1 MNITWLPKKSVVV
14 PLDFSDFSFA
24 ALEQALEFVDSPE
37 GIHVVHVLPRLSPM
51 EPGVIWGTIDDDS
64 RRDHAI
70 QALKDRLTG
79 QEYRGITIEIRFGD
93 AARQVAR
100 YAEEIHADLIVVPSH
115 GRTGASHVLIGST
128 AERIVRNSHCPVLV
142 LRNAYR

>member
-1 MNITWLPKKSVVV
+1 MNITWLPKKSIVV

-24 ALEQALEFVDSPE
+24 ALEQALEFVESPE
-37 GIHVVHVLPRLSPM
+37 AVHAVHVLPRLSPM
-51 EPGVIWGTIDDDS
+51 EPGVIWGTIDDES

-70 QALKDRLTG
+70 EALKQRLIG
-79 QEYRGITIEIRFGD
+79 HEYHGITIEIRFGD
-93 AARQVAR
+93 PARQVAH

-142 LRNAYR
+142 LRNTYR

>member
-1 MNITWLPKKSVVV
+1 MTTRWLPKKCIVV

-37 GIHVVHVLPRLSPM
+37 SIHAVHVLPRLSPM
-51 EPGVIWGTIDDDS
+51 EPGVIWGTIDDES
-64 RRDHAI
+64 RREHAI
-70 QALKDRLTG
+70 QALKDRLSG
-79 QEYRGITIEIRFGD
+79 QEFHGITMDIRFGD
-93 AARQVAR
+93 PARQVAR
-100 YAEEIHADLIVVPSH
+100 YAEEIRADLIVVPSH

-142 LRNAYR
+142 LRNSYR